1 MQGGL
6 EVRYLNY
13 QSVKIRSKNGLSAF
27 LWVFIVS
34 TKKGKNPL
42 VLACTQTLFYFSF
55 CFFQKH
61 LQATRARENESGAR
75 ETKIFFF
82 TLTPTP
88 LHWRSINPRRFTFYH
103 PRFNGLWRESKGS
116 VNRLLC
122 SLHLWN
128 AMTLTRWW
136 NSTCPRLWFFASD
149 SIMSCFSMHDSF
161 HCINQ
166 EY

>member
-6 EVRYLNY
+6 EVLYLNY
-13 QSVKIRSKNGLSAF
+13 LSVKIRSKNGLSAF
-27 LWVFIVS
+27 LWVFKVS

-75 ETKIFFF
+75 ETKIFFSTDPYPF
-82 TLTPTP
+82 ALTVNKSPAVYILSP
-88 LHWRSINPRRFTFYH
+88 AFY
-103 PRFNGLWRESKGS
+103 GLWRESKGS

-128 AMTLTRWW
+128 AMTLARWW